1 MSAAT
6 SQASVWSSTTSS
18 GRQSNG
24 PTNEDQTG
32 KSASINFDEFT
43 AIQRNLVAEEDVRPS
58 IKGVVSITIKKTNF
72 FQGESFVNYHKFV
85 YCEIST
91 RTYVKKTTVVRS
103 NDHEA
108 GWNERKHF
116 PVTVPRNRRHPFNLL
131 KIQVFSVDTGDLT
144 QPMASGSVFF
154 HLHDVIPVSPIAGTY
169 DLWDDNILV
178 GEIQLEIT
186 FNYGAFGYGYS
197 IQLQEENMTP
207 DDLIRY
213 SLFPRITPQA
223 AETETETSVLVVKAV
238 PHPSYIPFKSRV
250 NLSYGKE
257 IGDALNSLAPSHVP
271 AFLQGEM
278 EDIIDTRDRYHSIND
293 RSARLLELHNQLS
306 ATSAPEETIPT
317 VVDPIDDPLPYRSY
331 VQYVRPLNSFNPP
344 KGVDDFLAVARRK
357 ISAAFEL
364 DGAETGGSR
373 KFSYAQTLQ
382 KLTGSARRDGAKV
395 HPI

>member
-1 MSAAT
+1 MSTAT
-6 SQASVWSSTTSS
+6 SQGSIWSSTTSS
-18 GRQSNG
+18 GRQANNPASD
-24 PTNEDQTG
+24 DQTG
-32 KSASINFDEFT
+32 KKTTSINFDEFT

-58 IKGVVSITIKKTNF
+58 IKGVVSVTIKKTNF
-72 FQGESFVNYHKFV
+72 SQAESFVNYHKYV

-91 RTYVKKTTVVRS
+91 RTYVKKTTVVQS
-103 NDHEA
+103 NKLEA
-108 GWNERKHF
+108 EWNERKHF
-116 PVTVPRNRRHPFNLL
+116 PVTVTRNRRHPFNLL
-131 KIQVFSVDTGDLT
+131 KIQVFSVDTGDLD

-154 HLHDVIPVSPIAGTY
+154 HLHDVIPVSPITGTY
-169 DLWDDNILV
+169 DLWDDDLLV

-197 IQLQEENMTP
+197 IQLQEENMSP

-213 SLFPRITPQA
+213 SLFPRLTPQV
-223 AETETETSVLVVKAV
+223 AEMEAETSVLVVKAV

-257 IGDALNSLAPSHVP
+257 IGDALNGLVRSHVP

-278 EDIIDTRDRYHSIND
+278 EDIVDTRERYHSIND
-293 RSARLLELHNQLS
+293 RSARLLELHKQLS
-306 ATSAPEETIPT
+306 ASSAPEETIPT

-331 VQYVRPLNSFNPP
+331 VQYVKPILSFNPP

-364 DGAETGGSR
+364 DTAETVKGR
-373 KFSYAQTLQ
+373 RFSTLQ
-382 KLTGSARRDGAKV
+382 KLTGSGKKDNRKV